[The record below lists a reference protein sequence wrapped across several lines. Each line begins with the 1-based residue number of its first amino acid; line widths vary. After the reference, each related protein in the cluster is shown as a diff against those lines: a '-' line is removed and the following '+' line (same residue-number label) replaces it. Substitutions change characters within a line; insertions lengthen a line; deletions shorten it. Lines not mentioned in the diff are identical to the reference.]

1 MAVDFRI
8 LPEVG
13 LVYIRYSGLML
24 VEESGRA
31 LASYL
36 QNPDYRPGQKQLV
49 DLSDVEEWERDFPK
63 LMALQARKAEAFYKP
78 EAPTLIAAIAPN
90 AKARQVADFISRTW
104 DAFENVA
111 YLVSETEHQALELLG
126 VPARSVADL
135 LAPR

>member
-1 MAVDFRI
+1 MAIDFRI

-13 LVYIRYSGLML
+13 LVYIRYSGTMT

-31 LASYL
+31 LAGYL
-36 QNPDYRPGQKQLV
+36 QHPDYRPGQKQLV
-49 DLSDVEEWERDFPK
+49 DLTDVEEWERDFPK

-78 EAPTLIAAIAPN
+78 EAPTLVAAIAPS

-111 YLVSETEHQALELLG
+111 YLVSETEDQALELLG
-126 VPARSVADL
+126 IGASSVAEL
-135 LAPR
+135 FPTR